1 MTEMTLPGALNQIH
15 FPGVGDVDDCWVVA
29 TIWAA
34 QAAGVIGDGDSL
46 PTIKQFRTAAGDPDD
61 GQNDAGSLDE
71 VMRGARQLW
80 PDSRVTR
87 VQSTAW
93 NRFRARILGGAIASL
108 QLDSSRLPLHLQH
121 GFGHP
126 TEERIHQV
134 GLAFDGKRLVLMNPL
149 QQMGAA
155 PQRVA
160 NAVLREA
167 ATAPFGGEVRA
178 ALFPAAT
185 EATMPHVLVGNQK
198 PRRLDIATGVQLF
211 DLDLTPAVKV
221 SNVHGA
227 SSPFGVL
234 VDGIRYRVCFITT
247 DQEQRVLLVR
257 SSQATDTPDD

>member
-1 MTEMTLPGALNQIH
+1 MTEMTLPGALNQVH
-15 FPGVGDVDDCWVVA
+15 FPGVGDIDDCWVVA

-34 QAAGVIGDGDSL
+34 RAAGVIGDGASL

-61 GQNDAGSLDE
+61 GLTDAGSLDE
-71 VMRGARQLW
+71 VMRGARSLW

-93 NRFRARILGGAIASL
+93 NRFRARILAGAIASL
-108 QLDSSRLPLHLQH
+108 QLDSSRLPRHLQH

-126 TEERIHQV
+126 SEERIHQV
-134 GLAFDGKRLVLMNPL
+134 GLAFDGQRLVLMNPL

-160 NAVLREA
+160 NALLREA
-167 ATAPFGGEVRA
+167 ATAPFGGEIRA

-185 EATMPHVLVGNQK
+185 ETTMPHVLVGNQT
-198 PRRLDIATGVQLF
+198 PSHVDIATGVQLF

-227 SSPFGVL
+227 PSPFGVL
-234 VDGIRYRVCFITT
+234 IDGIRYRLCFITT
-247 DQEQRVLLVR
+247 GQEQRVLLVR
-257 SSQATDTPDD
+257 SSQATITPDD